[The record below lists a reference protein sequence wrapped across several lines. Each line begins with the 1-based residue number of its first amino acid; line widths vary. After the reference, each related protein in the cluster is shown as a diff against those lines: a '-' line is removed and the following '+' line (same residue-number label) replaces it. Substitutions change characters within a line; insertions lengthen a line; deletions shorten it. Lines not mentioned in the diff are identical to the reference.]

1 MGITNEKAVKR
12 NPLKSVQEVV
22 KLLTMLLRGSAEEKE
37 AARKAIRNLSP
48 AEELDQQVDL
58 PEFKQTLESRFKEIK
73 DGLDSEVEELDD
85 ELHQSAEM
93 MQTLT
98 CEGNS
103 TALLEKSDGALQIK
117 GETVVSGIAF
127 VVIVLLVVAAI
138 VWTVLEILAAIIA
151 WAVLSVV
158 GCGAY
163 AAGHN
168 YAISKNE
175 LPSEA
180 RMGVLGTMKCIAKVF
195 TLPFVLIYKGG
206 KAISRAFRPKK
217 QISSP
222 PQEVEAHY

>member
-1 MGITNEKAVKR
+1 LIFLSSR
-12 NPLKSVQEVV
+12 N
-22 KLLTMLLRGSAEEKE
+22 
-37 AARKAIRNLSP
+37 
-48 AEELDQQVDL
+48 
-58 PEFKQTLESRFKEIK
+58 LESRFAEIK
-73 DGLDSEVEELDD
+73 DGLNFEVEELDD
-85 ELHQSAEM
+85 ELHESADL

-98 CEGNS
+98 AKGNS
-103 TALLEKSDGALQIK
+103 TALLEKSDEALQIK
-117 GETVVSGIAF
+117 GETVVKGIAF

-138 VWTVLEILAAIIA
+138 VWTILEILAAIVA

-168 YAISKNE
+168 HAVNKNE

-180 RMGVLGTMKCIAKVF
+180 RLGVLGTMKCIATVF
-195 TLPFVLIYKGG
+195 TVPFVLIYKGG

-222 PQEVEAHY
+222 PQGVQAQ